1 MKKTRFLFERKK
13 EKRTINRMLER
24 ERERE
29 REREDAIEMWKKKR
43 IERERIEDGMREE
56 MEDVMGQLSIV

>member
-1 MKKTRFLFERKK
+1 MMKKTRFLFERKK

-29 REREDAIEMWKKKR
+29 REREDAIEM
-43 IERERIEDGMREE
+43 
-56 MEDVMGQLSIV
+56 